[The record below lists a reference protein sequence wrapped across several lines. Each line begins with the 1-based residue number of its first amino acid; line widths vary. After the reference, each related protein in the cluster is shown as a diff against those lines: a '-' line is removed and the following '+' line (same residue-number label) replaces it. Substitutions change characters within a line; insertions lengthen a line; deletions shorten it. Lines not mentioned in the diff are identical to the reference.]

1 MKKLNIIINI
11 FKLKF
16 ETLSKNS
23 VRLINFINQ
32 YFVNLPK
39 KKKYLLIDYFESY
52 EATIVRSYFINI
64 FCQKYNCSPIV
75 FSDKKNIL
83 FNKNWREIF
92 KSLGTTNFI
101 SIN

>member
-1 MKKLNIIINI
+1 MMKKLNIIINI

-39 KKKYLLIDYFESY
+39 KK
-52 EATIVRSYFINI
+52 NI
-64 FCQKYNCSPIV
+64 Y
-75 FSDKKNIL
+75 
-83 FNKNWREIF
+83 
-92 KSLGTTNFI
+92 
-101 SIN
+101 